1 MNCPICAGK
10 LKNVNYEADIMVDEC
25 PMCKGIWLD
34 TGELEKI
41 QTNAQKNH
49 KEKYSQFESYTEIGA
64 RMSDQMGKKNINCP
78 KCNNS
83 MTKKEF
89 QPTSTIIVDLCNS
102 CKGLWLDAGELQ
114 QLEVF
119 LEEHN
124 LRHPKDANTGLLSRF
139 VKLFF
144 K

>member
-1 MNCPICAGK
+1 MKCPMCAGE
-10 LKNVNYEADIMVDEC
+10 LKSVNYESDTMVDEC
-25 PMCKGIWLD
+25 SLCKGIWLD
-34 TGELEKI
+34 AGELEKI
-41 QTNAQKNH
+41 QTKVQKNH

-64 RMSDQMGKKNINCP
+64 RMSSQMGGKKINCP
-78 KCNNS
+78 KCDKT
-83 MTKKEF
+83 MIKKEF
-89 QPTSTIIVDLCNS
+89 QPTSTVIVDLCNG

-124 LRHPKDANTGLLSRF
+124 LRHPKESANGLLSRF